1 MGTMGGSRGMT
12 TLREYL
18 ASGAA
23 LASPDDLEAG
33 PLASIVLAIAALSVA
48 IADEIRSP
56 SPQVPEEPK
65 TVASPDLATQA
76 LARALAGQGVRHLV
90 STEFRDPIVLDEQGG
105 FSVALQPL
113 AGVRDLD
120 ANAAAGTIFSVST
133 LDRPRALPAD
143 AELRAAGMVV
153 YGPQTILVLTLGEDV
168 ALFSLGREPNG
179 FLLREDKLRIP
190 EFSRECAINAPH
202 HPRWDAATR
211 AFVDEL
217 SDSEARP
224 NLETRY
230 LSSLVADTFR
240 ILVRGGILV
249 DAFTPRGEPE
259 SAGAHL
265 LCEARPIAL
274 LVERAGGR
282 ASTGRTRILDLKAIG
297 PHDRTPMILGSS
309 AMVQKIERLYA
320 RPDNLADVSPL
331 FGKRGLFRA

>member
-1 MGTMGGSRGMT
+1 MT

-23 LASPDDLEAG
+23 LASPDDLDAG
-33 PLASIVLAIAALSVA
+33 PIASIVLAIAALSA
-48 IADEIRSP
+48 TIADEIRSSSLR
-56 SPQVPEEPK
+56 SPERPK
-65 TVASPDLATQA
+65 TAASPDLATQF
-76 LARALAGQGVRHLV
+76 LARALVGQGVRHLV
-90 STEFRDPIVLDEQGG
+90 STELKDPIVLDEQGD

-120 ANAAAGTIFSVST
+120 TNATAGTIFSVSA

-143 AELRAAGMVV
+143 AELCAAGMVV
-153 YGPQTILVLTLGEDV
+153 YGPKTILVLTLDEGV
-168 ALFSLGREPNG
+168 ALFSLEREPNDYV
-179 FLLREDKLRIP
+179 LSADEVRIP
-190 EFSRECAINAPH
+190 EFSRESAIDAPN
-202 HPRWDAATR
+202 HPCWDAATR
-211 AFVDEL
+211 AFVDGL
-217 SDSEARP
+217 SDSDGAP
-224 NLETRY
+224 HLETRW
-230 LSSLVADTFR
+230 LSSLVADAFR

-249 DAFTPRGEPE
+249 DAGAPRGEPE

-265 LCEARPIAL
+265 ICEARALAL

-297 PHDRTPMILGSS
+297 LHDRTPMILGAS
-309 AMVQKIERLYA
+309 AMVQKIEHLYA